1 MSKQDRQGVR
11 TATDLERKYDFGQLD
26 AAQLSLATLQ
36 LSISQLSQ
44 SLSQY
49 IVKTDAK
56 IAELERTT
64 LDDIDETLKIDP
76 ETNRLGVNTANVVEI
91 DNILPVTSNA
101 VASELVKILARI
113 AALENPSGTTDT
125 DAILGSAFLG
135 KMILGK
141 GA

>member
-26 AAQLSLATLQ
+26 AAQVSLATLQ

-49 IVKTDAK
+49 IVTTNAK

-76 ETNRLGVNTANVVEI
+76 ETNRLCVNTADVVEA
-91 DNILPVTSNA
+91 DNKLPVTSNA
-101 VASELVKILARI
+101 VALEIAKLLLKIN
-113 AALENPSGTTDT
+113 ALESLIDT
-125 DAILGSAFLG
+125 SNLNAILGKAKLG
-135 KMILGK
+135 TMILGK